1 MLLSDL
7 SVKRPVFASVISL
20 LLIVFGIVAFI
31 RLPLREYPDIDP
43 PVVSIETLYPGAS
56 ASVVETRITKLI
68 EDRISGVEGI
78 RTVASSS
85 IDGRSNISITFEVD
99 RDVDAGANDIRDR
112 VSGILDDLPAEADPP
127 EIQKADADADVIMWL
142 NLAGD
147 NMSVMELTDYA
158 RRYLVD
164 RFSTLDGVARVR
176 VGGGLEYSMR
186 IWVDRNELA
195 ARNLTVTDVEDA
207 LRSENIEL
215 PAGNVESLARDFRV
229 RIKRGYGSA
238 EDFENLVLARSADGY
253 LVRLRDVARVET
265 GPVERRNMLRG
276 NGVPMVGIGIVK
288 QSKANTLAVA
298 KLAKAEAALINQ
310 GLPQGMRILQS
321 YDTSV
326 FIESAIDEVY
336 GTLFITVG
344 LVVLVIYFFL
354 GSLRATLVPAVAVP
368 VSLVAAF
375 IVLLAFGFTINL
387 LTLLALVLVIGLV
400 VDDAIVVLENIY
412 RRIQMGEGRLAAA
425 FKGTRQV
432 GFAVIATTVVLVAVF
447 VPISFLEGDVGRL
460 FSEFAITMAA
470 AVCFSSLVALSLSPM
485 IASKVLTGG
494 EGRTRFHRRVDRGF
508 EALSRFYERT
518 LRWALGAPW
527 VMGLVF
533 AAVAGSAVWLFQKTP
548 SEYAP
553 KEDRGAFFII
563 VNAPEGSSY
572 AYVKEHMDEI
582 ERRLMPFAES
592 GEFQRLLIR
601 APRAFGASEV
611 FNTGIGIVVLSHW
624 DTGRRPAWD
633 YMAEVRRKLSDLSG
647 VRAFPVMRQGLGR
660 GAGKPV
666 QFVIGGSSYEE
677 LATWRDIILSKA
689 AENPKLVDLDHD
701 YKETKPQF
709 EVVIDRDAAG
719 DLGVSI
725 AAISRTLESKLG
737 SRRVTTF
744 IEEGEEYDVLVEG
757 EEGMYRSPSDLANIQ
772 VRSERTGELIPLAS
786 LVRIEEFADS
796 ASLNRYNRIRSI
808 TIEANLAE
816 GYSLGEA
823 LAYLRSLVRTELP
836 PGASIDYKGESL
848 DYITS
853 GRSIY
858 FIFLLALVVVF
869 LAMAAQF
876 ESYVHPFVIMLTV
889 PLAVAGALFGLYLGG
904 LSLNI
909 YSQIGMIM
917 LVGLAAKN
925 GILIVEFTNQL
936 RDAGTPFEDAIL
948 EASLKRLR
956 PILMTGITTA
966 AGSIPLVLASGAGSE
981 ARVVI
986 GVVVLAGVL
995 VATAFTL
1002 YIIPCAYRVL
1012 ARGTSSPQAVT
1023 RELESQLDE
1032 GSRSI

>member
-1 MLLSDL
+1 MLLSDI

-20 LLIVFGIVAFI
+20 LLIVFGIVAFM

-43 PVVSIETLYPGAS
+43 PVVSIETVYPGAS
-56 ASVVETRITKLI
+56 AGVVETRITQLI

-78 RTVASSS
+78 RTVESRS
-85 IDGRSNISITFEVD
+85 IDGRSNITITFEVD
-99 RDVDAGANDIRDR
+99 RDVDSAANDIRDR

-147 NMSVMELTDYA
+147 DMSVMELTDYA

-195 ARNLTVTDVEDA
+195 ARNLTVTDVENA

-229 RIKRGYGSA
+229 RIKRGYGSV

-265 GPVERRNMLRG
+265 GPAERRNMLRG

-298 KLAKAEAALINQ
+298 KLAKAEAELINRQ
-310 GLPQGMRILQS
+310 LPQGMRLLQS

-344 LVVLVIYFFL
+344 LVVLVIYLFL

-368 VSLVAAF
+368 VSLLAAF

-432 GFAVIATTVVLVAVF
+432 GFAVIATTVVLIAVF

-508 EALSRFYERT
+508 EALSRAYERT
-518 LRWALGAPW
+518 LRSALGAPW
-527 VMGLVF
+527 AMGLVF
-533 AAVAGSAVWLFQKTP
+533 AAIAGSAVWLFQETP

-553 KEDRGAFFII
+553 KEDRGAFFIL

-572 AYVKEHMDEI
+572 AYIKEHMDEI
-582 ERRLMPFAES
+582 ERRLMPLAES

-611 FNTGIGIVVLSHW
+611 FNTGIGIIVLSHW
-624 DTGRRPAWD
+624 NTGRRSAWD
-633 YMAEVRRKLSDLSG
+633 YMAEVRRRLSDLTG

-660 GAGKPV
+660 GASKPV
-666 QFVIGGSSYEE
+666 QFVIGGSNYAE
-677 LATWRDIILSKA
+677 LAAWRDILLSKA
-689 AENPKLVDLDHD
+689 AENPNLVDIDHD
-701 YKETKPQF
+701 YKETKPQL
-709 EVVIDRDAAG
+709 EVVVDRDAAG

-744 IEEGEEYDVLVEG
+744 IADGEEYDVLVEG
-757 EEGMYRSPSDLANIQ
+757 EEGMYRSPADLANIQ
-772 VRSERTGELIPLAS
+772 VRSERTGQLIPLAN

-808 TIEANLAE
+808 TIEASLAE

-823 LAYLRSLVRTELP
+823 LAYLRNLVRSELP

-848 DYITS
+848 EYATS

-876 ESYVHPFVIMLTV
+876 ESYIHPFVIMLTV
-889 PLAVAGALFGLYLGG
+889 PLAIAGALFGLYLGG

-917 LVGLAAKN
+917 LVGLATKN

-936 RDAGTPFEDAIL
+936 RDAGTPFVEAIL
-948 EASLKRLR
+948 DASRKRLR

-966 AGSIPLVLASGAGSE
+966 VGSIPLVLASGAGSE

-1002 YIIPCAYRVL
+1002 YIIPCAYLVL
-1012 ARGTSSPQAVT
+1012 ARGTSSPQAVS
-1023 RELESQLDE
+1023 RELERQLGE